1 MFTDVAERINAFPT
15 HTLKHFPFNEP
26 CKHQLIL
33 LLRKVDNHIIHYSI
47 CKGARIMGR
56 EFELKYRAT
65 GEQLESIEA
74 FCEGFREI
82 RMETTYYDTPDG
94 TLRQL
99 RWTLRRRMENGISV
113 CTVKSNLG
121 DGSRGEWETKCNDI
135 LAAVPQL
142 IALGAPEALAEYTRQ
157 GVVPTCGARFT
168 RKAVTLPAGT
178 GAVELALDQ
187 GVLLGGGKELPFAE
201 VEVELK
207 LGRDED
213 AVAFA
218 AELAARFGLTPEPKS
233 KLRRAL
239 DLAGK

>member
-1 MFTDVAERINAFPT
+1 
-15 HTLKHFPFNEP
+15 
-26 CKHQLIL
+26 
-33 LLRKVDNHIIHYSI
+33 
-47 CKGARIMGR
+47 MGR

-82 RMETTYYDTPDG
+82 RMETTYYDTENRDFSSRRYS
-94 TLRQL
+94 LRL
-99 RWTLRRRMENGISV
+99 RKENGEPV
-113 CTVKSNLG
+113 CNLKIPL
-121 DGSRGEWETKCNDI
+121 DAFSRGEWECREADIAAGAEI
-135 LAAVPQL
+135 LARISGVKEL
-142 IALGAPEALAEYTRQ
+142 EALAQ
-157 GVVPTCGARFT
+157 QPLFPLCGARFT
-168 RKAVTLPAGT
+168 RKAVTLPSGD
-178 GAVELALDQ
+178 GAVELALDR

-207 LGRDED
+207 QGRDED

-239 DLAGK
+239 ALAGK